1 MIGNAQIKTV
11 LLKARVEKDH
21 VLKSLRVDRS
31 LTSVMWRSGGELNQR
46 EALAVEVTM
55 WEVTMWGG
63 HDVGVGG
70 AWWRGFPWLSGRGT
84 PVRGLD
90 EET

>member
-1 MIGNAQIKTV
+1 MQIKTV

-31 LTSVMWRSGGELNQR
+31 LTSVMWRSGGELNP
-46 EALAVEVTM
+46 
-55 WEVTMWGG
+55 
-63 HDVGVGG
+63 VGG
-70 AWWRGFPWLSGRGT
+70 TTEGCGSGRNMVEGAFLGLVT
-84 PVRGLD
+84 EEHRVRGLD

>member
-1 MIGNAQIKTV
+1 MQIKTV

-31 LTSVMWRSGGELNQR
+31 LTSVMWRSGGELNP
-46 EALAVEVTM
+46 A
-55 WEVTMWGG
+55 GG
-63 HDVGVGG
+63 TGCGRSRCG
-70 AWWRGFPWLSGRGT
+70 RSRCGSGRNMVEGAFLGLVT
-84 PVRGLD
+84 EEHRVRGLD